1 MEKKLILAIDDNMSQ
16 HVLYQGI
23 LVPKYILRAAKSA
36 SEALSFLNSNQ
47 ADIVLLDIEMPN
59 VSGFEFLDDI
69 KRIPSYIDVPV
80 IIVSSKTG
88 DDFFKKVKE
97 SSAADALTKPVAP
110 ETLLSTIE
118 KHLK

>member
-16 HVLYQGI
+16 HILYQGI
-23 LVPKYILRAAKSA
+23 LVPKYTLRASKSA
-36 SEALSFLNSNQ
+36 SEALSLLNATQ

-59 VSGFEFLDDI
+59 VSGFEFLEDI
-69 KRIPSYIDVPV
+69 KRIPSYINVPI

-97 SSAADALTKPVAP
+97 SSAADFLTKPVVP
-110 ETLLSTIE
+110 EVLLNTIE
-118 KHLK
+118 KYL